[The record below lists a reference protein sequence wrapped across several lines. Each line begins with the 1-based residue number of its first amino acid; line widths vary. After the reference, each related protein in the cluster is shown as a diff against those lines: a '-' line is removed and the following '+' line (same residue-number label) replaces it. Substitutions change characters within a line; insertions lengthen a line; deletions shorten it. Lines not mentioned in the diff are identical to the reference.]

1 MLNITLNNI
10 RNIIK
15 NFSENHP
22 VINNFYYGDLQGITN
37 DNGTFIY
44 PLLAVIPSQTLY
56 PINTDGDIITKTFNL
71 QILMMD
77 KLNSDLTNRDDI
89 ISDCQQLSEDLIAY
103 ILTNDYFIDNKI
115 TINSQL
121 ILTHFTER
129 TTDRTAGNAFELNL
143 ITPFNSCLKPI
154 IDNPNN
160 LYC

>member
-1 MLNITLNNI
+1 MLNITQNNI
-10 RNIIK
+10 KSIIK
-15 NFSENHP
+15 NFADKHP
-22 VINNFYYGDLQGITN
+22 VINNFYYGDLAGITN
-37 DNGTFIY
+37 DNESFVY
-44 PLLAVIPSQTLY
+44 PLLAVIPSQTIY
-56 PINTDGDIITKTFNL
+56 PINGDRDIITKTFNL

-115 TINSQL
+115 TIDSQL

-143 ITPFNSCLKPI
+143 ICPFNSCLYPTI
-154 IDNPNN
+154 ENPND
-160 LYC
+160 LFC